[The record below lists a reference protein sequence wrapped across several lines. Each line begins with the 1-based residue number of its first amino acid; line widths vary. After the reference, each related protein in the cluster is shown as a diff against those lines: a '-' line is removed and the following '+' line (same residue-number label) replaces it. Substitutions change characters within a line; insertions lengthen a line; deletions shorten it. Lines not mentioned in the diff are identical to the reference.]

1 MKHSKRK
8 SIAPTI
14 QSILLA
20 VAIVPVIL
28 MTIGSYVISN
38 NLIHNRVEV
47 DEQSA
52 TSVLVAT
59 KDNMQ
64 AKAFLE
70 LRRIALQSDFTED
83 HFDIAGIEKTLGYIK
98 ADGDPDIVNLGFATI
113 DGRFAFT
120 SKLPAGYNAQLR
132 PWYQGVVA
140 RPSQPY
146 AAPAYTDPVTGLTLS
161 SYSIMVTNKSGEQG
175 VLVAT
180 FPYKSIEHVVKALKV
195 GRTGSTTLLSSTGLV
210 LSSQGADERYVH
222 KANTNLKDTALFKQV
237 SDAKTR
243 TGRLEVGSGANRHEV
258 YFDKSDSESTTW
270 ALAEVSPKEM
280 AIEQRST
287 LVTSGIILLLILLI
301 VSLLTVLIIRIIRRL
316 MAYYMFYFDEIGQG
330 KLLTFTDEKS
340 GKGFVNAMVDRIRR
354 PDENGHELNRLGQEF
369 NTMITGIQTLIKRV
383 QTSSQRAATGSQDLF
398 ELAKQTDAA
407 TEEVASTITG
417 IAEVTGNQARETE
430 VSVNQVQHLSDIVQE
445 LRDNV
450 IAMTNKA
457 SHSAQLNQQ
466 NLALTNDVNKNWQ
479 AELTKMD
486 ELMHSTEDLNQN
498 VQAINTIISVI
509 NDIAQQTN
517 LLALNAS
524 IEAASAGEAGQGFAV
539 VATEIRKLAEQSKTA
554 TKDIASI
561 ITKIQA
567 KSEAMVEQTATSLAG
582 GEKQSRLIDESIDS
596 TNEVFNNNEE
606 LVAGIKLIE
615 TASAEI
621 EAIQQGVLTSLE
633 SISAAT
639 EENSAGTEEVSANAE
654 EVLATM
660 DEFTNNVNELKQLAA
675 DLETATSFFQIDQTA
690 DLSNIKKHD

>member
-1 MKHSKRK
+1 
-8 SIAPTI
+8 
-14 QSILLA
+14 
-20 VAIVPVIL
+20 
-28 MTIGSYVISN
+28 
-38 NLIHNRVEV
+38 
-47 DEQSA
+47 
-52 TSVLVAT
+52 
-59 KDNMQ
+59 
-64 AKAFLE
+64 
-70 LRRIALQSDFTED
+70 
-83 HFDIAGIEKTLGYIK
+83 
-98 ADGDPDIVNLGFATI
+98 
-113 DGRFAFT
+113 
-120 SKLPAGYNAQLR
+120 
-132 PWYQGVVA
+132 
-140 RPSQPY
+140 
-146 AAPAYTDPVTGLTLS
+146 
-161 SYSIMVTNKSGEQG
+161 
-175 VLVAT
+175 
-180 FPYKSIEHVVKALKV
+180 
-195 GRTGSTTLLSSTGLV
+195 
-210 LSSQGADERYVH
+210 
-222 KANTNLKDTALFKQV
+222 
-237 SDAKTR
+237 
-243 TGRLEVGSGANRHEV
+243 
-258 YFDKSDSESTTW
+258 
-270 ALAEVSPKEM
+270 
-280 AIEQRST
+280 
-287 LVTSGIILLLILLI
+287 
-301 VSLLTVLIIRIIRRL
+301 
-316 MAYYMFYFDEIGQG
+316 
-330 KLLTFTDEKS
+330 
-340 GKGFVNAMVDRIRR
+340 MVDRIRR

-690 DLSNIKKHD
+690 DLSDIKKHD